1 MSSVEKSVQKIFD
14 KHGIDMS
21 FICGMETTDFKAF
34 LQPLR
39 YKNKIYIDGNITE
52 LRYENTRRFLLISPV
67 DVDISGA
74 DGHESYLSDG
84 IHEYSINHSELVCMG
99 KAPAYR
105 WSIIHYVG

>member
-1 MSSVEKSVQKIFD
+1 MNCVEKDAQIIFD

-21 FICGMETTDFKAF
+21 LIDKSGEVKFKAF

-39 YKNKIYIDGNITE
+39 YKNKIYIDGNVTE

-67 DVDISGA
+67 EVDVSGA

-84 IHEYSINHSELVCMG
+84 KRVYSINHSELVSLG
-99 KAPAYR
+99 NRPSYR